1 MSSQRL
7 QGLFLPC
14 KCVSGPFNSVIGVMP
29 SGADTLADRQCRKNK
44 LTVVGRRVKVY
55 SEAQGW
61 CPRARPFT
69 LLFP

>member
-29 SGADTLADRQCRKNK
+29 FGADRQCRKNK
-44 LTVVGRRVKVY
+44 LTVVGRRVEVY
-55 SEAQGW
+55 LEAQGW
-61 CPRARPFT
+61 CPRARLFI

>member
-14 KCVSGPFNSVIGVMP
+14 KCVSDPFNSVIGVMP
-29 SGADTLADRQCRKNK
+29 SGADTQCRKNK
-44 LTVVGRRVKVY
+44 LTVVGGRVEVY

-61 CPRARPFT
+61 CPRARPFI

>member
-29 SGADTLADRQCRKNK
+29 SGADTLGDRQCMKNK
-44 LTVVGRRVKVY
+44 LGRRVGVY

-61 CPRARPFT
+61 CPRARPFI

>member
-7 QGLFLPC
+7 QDLFLPC
-14 KCVSGPFNSVIGVMP
+14 KYVGGSFNSVIRVMP
-29 SGADTLADRQCRKNK
+29 SGADTLADRQCTENK
-44 LTVVGRRVKVY
+44 LTVVSRRVGVY

-61 CPRARPFT
+61 CPRARPFI